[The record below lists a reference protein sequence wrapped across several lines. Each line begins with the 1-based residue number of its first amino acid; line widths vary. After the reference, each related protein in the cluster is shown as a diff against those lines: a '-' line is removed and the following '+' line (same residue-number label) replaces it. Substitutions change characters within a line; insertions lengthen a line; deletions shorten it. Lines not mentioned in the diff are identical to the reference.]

1 METILCARNGHLRAT
16 SRPSRTNSRNLS
28 HLKSPF
34 IVSPYPLTR
43 PHPDF
48 GELFAAY
55 TKVTFAGCIQLAI
68 AAREFLCPHSRT
80 TLFTS
85 CRSAGLGIS
94 SRL

>member
-55 TKVTFAGCIQLAI
+55 TKVTFTGCIQLAV
-68 AAREFLCPHSRT
+68 
-80 TLFTS
+80 
-85 CRSAGLGIS
+85 AGPVNFFVHIRGQHF
-94 SRL
+94 SRLVGRRVWA